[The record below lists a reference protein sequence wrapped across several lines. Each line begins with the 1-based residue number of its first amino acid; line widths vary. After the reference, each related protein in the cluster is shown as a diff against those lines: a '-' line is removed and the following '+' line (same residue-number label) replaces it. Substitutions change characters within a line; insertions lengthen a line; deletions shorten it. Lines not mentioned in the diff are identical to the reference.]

1 MKAEVAAKRLD
12 HLRATHASLEGELD
26 TLNRRAYLT
35 PSEQIRTRQIKKEK
49 LKAKDRI
56 RLLMS
61 EFTLK

>member
-12 HLRATHASLEGELD
+12 YLRTTHASLEGELD

-35 PSEQIRTRQIKKEK
+35 PSEQLRTRQIKKEK

-56 RLLMS
+56 RVLMD
-61 EFTLK
+61 EFSFK